1 MMKNL
6 PASLCLAMAAATGT
20 GSAVASDETEEA
32 AKREYD
38 QALSK
43 PPDLE
48 NGKRLYLTC
57 AVCHLPE
64 GWGTE
69 DGTYPQIAGQLNT
82 VIIKQLADIRARKR
96 DNPIMYP
103 FSVPRILGGA
113 QEIADVAAYIS
124 ALPMTPHNGLGPGR
138 DLALGE
144 KLYRDNCVDCHGKHG
159 EGDQREYIPA
169 LRGQHYRHLV
179 RQFKS
184 IKLGKRRN
192 ADPKMQKQIKEAIS
206 GRDIYAVMDYTSRL
220 RPPED
225 RVAETPHWQNPDF
238 PNYVRPPM
246 PLPPPD
252 I

>member
-6 PASLCLAMAAATGT
+6 PASLCLALAAATS
-20 GSAVASDETEEA
+20 SAVASDETVEA

-38 QALSK
+38 LALDK
-43 PPDLE
+43 TPDLE

-103 FSVPRILGGA
+103 FSVPRIFGGA

-138 DLALGE
+138 ELVLGE
-144 KLYRDNCVDCHGKHG
+144 KLYRDNCVECHGKHG
-159 EGDQREYIPA
+159 EGDKGEHIPA
-169 LRGQHYRHLV
+169 LWGQHFRYLV
-179 RQFKS
+179 RQFGS

-192 ADPKMQKQIKEAIS
+192 ADPKMQKQIKTFS
-206 GRDIYAVMDYTSRL
+206 TRDTHAVMDYTSRL

-225 RVAETPHWQNPDF
+225 RVAESANWHNPDF